1 MSQESTED
9 PERYALIGAGP
20 CGLAAARQL
29 SRFDV
34 PFQGFELHSDVGGL
48 WDIENPTS
56 PVYESAHLITS
67 KEATEFD
74 ELPMG
79 EDVADYPDHRTVQR
93 YLARYADHFGLR
105 EHFRFGTEVLR
116 CEPDTDGR
124 WTVTWRDRASGEET
138 SERFAG
144 VIVANGTFHAPN
156 RPSFPGELTGEIFHA
171 VDYKSPDRFA
181 DKRVLVIG
189 GGNSG
194 CDIAVDAVST
204 AERVAISVRRGYYF
218 APKYIF
224 GKPSAKAAAMFPMPR
239 WLKQRIDAFVLGLL
253 VPDPTRF
260 GFPKPDY
267 PLYEIGPVVNT
278 QILHHAGHGHVD
290 VRPDVARFEGQTV
303 HFADGSAEEYDV
315 VVLATGYRLHYPFL
329 DPEILNWQDPGSGT
343 APNLFLNCFHPERD
357 DLFVL
362 GMVESGGVGFEGR
375 AEQAELVAR
384 FLAEKRAG
392 SAKAERF
399 ARKKAGPPPD
409 LRGGW
414 KYKKLDRHAYYVH
427 KDTWRGLL
435 RRHLEELS

>member
-1 MSQESTED
+1 MAAHDVS
-9 PERYALIGAGP
+9 ERYALIGAGP
-20 CGLAAARQL
+20 CGLAMARQL
-29 SRFDV
+29 RRFGI
-34 PFQGFELHSDVGGL
+34 PFQGFELHSGVGGL
-48 WDIENPTS
+48 WDIANPTS

-67 KEATEFD
+67 KAATEFD

-79 EDVADYPDHRTVQR
+79 DAVADYPDHRVVR
-93 YLARYADHFGLR
+93 DYLDRYARQFDLHQ
-105 EHFRFGTEVLR
+105 HYRFNAEVVR
-116 CEPDTDGR
+116 CEPVDGGG
-124 WTVTWRDRASGEET
+124 WTVRWRDRDSGEAS

-144 VIVANGTFHAPN
+144 VLVANGTFHEPN
-156 RPSFPGELTGEIFHA
+156 RPSFPGSFDGDLFHA
-171 VDYKSPDRFA
+171 VDYKSPERFA
-181 DKRVLVIG
+181 DRRVLVIG
-189 GGNSG
+189 GGNTG
-194 CDIAVDAVST
+194 CDIVVDAVGIA
-204 AERVAISVRRGYYF
+204 AEVSISIRRGYYF

-224 GKPSAKAAAMFPMPR
+224 GKPSAKAASIVPMPR

-290 VRPDVARFEGQTV
+290 VRPNIERFDGRTV
-303 HFADGSAEEYDV
+303 HFADGSSADYDT

-329 DPEILNWQDPGSGT
+329 DPELLNWSDPAAST
-343 APNLFLNCFHPERD
+343 APRLFLNCFHPERD

-375 AEQAELVAR
+375 NEQAELVAR
-384 FLAEKRAG
+384 FLSEAGKG
-392 SAKAERF
+392 SAKADTFRR
-399 ARKKAGPPPD
+399 AKAGPMPD

-414 KYKKLDRHAYYVH
+414 SYKQLDRHAFYVH

-435 RRHLEELS
+435 RQHIAALS